1 MTTSNLSPKEYN
13 PYYETYIAKAAN
25 LNLKEG
31 LKSNQAITEAFLNT
45 IPKDKLEYRYA
56 EGKWTVKDIIQHIID
71 TERIFA
77 YRALRVARN
86 DKTALPGFEEN
97 DYALTGNAN
106 PRTLESLLAEYNAVR
121 QATIALFNSFS
132 DDMLKHIGTASNSP
146 ISARAIGFIIIGH
159 EAHHCNVIK
168 ERYL

>member
-1 MTTSNLSPKEYN
+1 MTTSNLSPEEYN
-13 PYYETYIAKAAN
+13 PYYGTYIAKAAN

-31 LKSNQAITEAFLNT
+31 LKSNHAITEAFLNA

-106 PRTLESLLAEYNAVR
+106 ARTLESLLAEYKAVR

-132 DDMLKHIGTASNSP
+132 DEMLKHIGTASNSP

-159 EAHHCNVIK
+159 ETHHCNVIK

>member
-1 MTTSNLSPKEYN
+1 MTTSNLSPEEYN
-13 PYYETYIAKAAN
+13 PYY
-25 LNLKEG
+25 
-31 LKSNQAITEAFLNT
+31 AITEAFLNA

-56 EGKWTVKDIIQHIID
+56 EGKWTVKEIIQHIID

-106 PRTLESLLAEYNAVR
+106 ARTLESLLAEYKAVR

>member
-1 MTTSNLSPKEYN
+1 MTTSNLSPEEYN
-13 PYYETYIAKAAN
+13 PYYGTYIAKAAN

-31 LKSNQAITEAFLNT
+31 LKSNYSITEAFLNA

-106 PRTLESLLAEYNAVR
+106 ARTLESLLAEYKAVR

-132 DDMLKHIGTASNSP
+132 DDMVKHIGTASNSP

-159 EAHHCNVIK
+159 EIHHCNVIK